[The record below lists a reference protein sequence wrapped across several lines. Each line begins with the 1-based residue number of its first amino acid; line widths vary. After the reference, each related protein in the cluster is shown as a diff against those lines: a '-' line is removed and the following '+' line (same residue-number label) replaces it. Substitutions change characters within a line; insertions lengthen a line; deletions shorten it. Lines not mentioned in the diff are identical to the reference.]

1 MTLTRAQRG
10 ILRYAKIC
18 AREMSGGTVGALSGI
33 IGELTACDGRRADW
47 RPNDGFDS
55 IARSG
60 RRIQIKTRRR
70 RRDRDKSPRMGVFKP
85 TKNGAYQFC
94 TGWYV
99 ELDENFNLVGIWQA
113 SKKTILKL
121 QKNTNKGLSIGK
133 FKKEVKPIVS

>member
-1 MTLTRAQRG
+1 
-10 ILRYAKIC
+10 
-18 AREMSGGTVGALSGI
+18 
-33 IGELTACDGRRADW
+33 
-47 RPNDGFDS
+47 
-55 IARSG
+55 
-60 RRIQIKTRRR
+60 
-70 RRDRDKSPRMGVFKP
+70 MGVFKP